1 MPDVISGSGGGS
13 GQGAAGHGARGGG
26 PIKPSFLELPGEPPV
41 KWTVWVHMF
50 NDHILAYDL
59 DNISEARKL
68 AILRSSLGAEGYRI
82 CIELCSE
89 DDVTYD
95 TVIVELDNRFAPK
108 VSVIY
113 ARSVFH
119 RRV

>member
-1 MPDVISGSGGGS
+1 
-13 GQGAAGHGARGGG
+13 
-26 PIKPSFLELPGEPPV
+26 
-41 KWTVWVHMF
+41 MF
-50 NDHILAYDL
+50 NDHLLAYDI

-68 AILRSSLGAEGYRI
+68 AILRSSLGAGYRI
-82 CIELCSE
+82 CIDLCPE

-95 TVIVELDNRFAPK
+95 TFIARLGNRFAPK

-119 RRV
+119 RHVQSSDENCVQFVSAIRSFLTVTMQKQLDLRF